1 MLPLWKRRMCKA
13 LNNGRPYVIHINM
26 KKGAKN
32 QDQLSA
38 YYLARLLDAELA
50 KLFQESYHTS
60 EETYEQ
66 IQNCCRIA
74 ELNFSQVD
82 MDGFVSELEKQDW
95 QLDYIY
101 LDRRNN
107 LYEYKLELV
116 EEVASSDKV

>member
-1 MLPLWKRRMCKA
+1 M
-13 LNNGRPYVIHINM
+13 
-26 KKGAKN
+26 
-32 QDQLSA
+32 
-38 YYLARLLDAELA
+38 DAELA